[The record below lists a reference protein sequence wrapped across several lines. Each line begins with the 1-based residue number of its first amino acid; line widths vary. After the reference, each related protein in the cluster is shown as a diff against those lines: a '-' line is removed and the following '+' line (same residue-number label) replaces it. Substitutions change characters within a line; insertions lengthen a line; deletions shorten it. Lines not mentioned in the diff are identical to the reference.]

1 MTTDL
6 TTRPASGTT
15 ALAIA
20 LALALGLAL
29 PACTTAPGPAP
40 EPALPAPGA
49 PAIQVNQVA
58 FLPGAAKW
66 AVVPAGAADSFAV
79 LDADSGREVF
89 RGPLGPATRWEPAQ
103 EALRLADFTALGVP
117 GEYRL
122 RVAGLAASPR
132 FRIDVRAYDALNA
145 AALKFFYFNRAGIEL
160 KPEHAGPWARPA
172 GHPDDRVLVH
182 ASAAGPGR
190 PAGSVIGA
198 PRGWYDAGDYNK
210 YVVNSGITVYTLLAA
225 YEHFPAFFDA
235 QRLNIPE
242 SGNALPDLLDEALW
256 NLEWMLEMQDPADGG
271 VYHKL
276 TNKGFDGVVLPHQAT
291 SERYVVMKSTAATLD
306 FAAVM
311 AQASRVF
318 ARFEAQRPG
327 LSVRMLDAAR
337 RAWAWAGAHP
347 AVIYA
352 QPADIHT
359 GGYDDKQLAD
369 EFAWAATELYVTT
382 RDDAYWRAVP
392 RPGPALEVPGWPNVG
407 TLAWISL
414 AQHRERLTPA
424 ADRALI
430 ERRIRE
436 FADTLA
442 TRWEGS
448 PYRIAMNGEDFIWGS
463 NSHALNQA
471 LMLIQGYRL
480 GGDRRLLD
488 AAQSALDFVLGRH
501 PSGYAM
507 VTGFG
512 TRSPLHPHH
521 RPSGALPQ
529 LPPVPGMIVGGPH
542 PGARDDC
549 PTPYPSQAAAKVY
562 QDAFCSYTTNEI
574 AINWN
579 APLVYVSAALQVLT
593 PR

>member
-1 MTTDL
+1 MTTSP
-6 TTRPASGTT
+6 TTIRSRGPA
-15 ALAIA
+15 ALAVA
-20 LALALGLAL
+20 LALALAL

-49 PAIQVNQVA
+49 PAIQVNQVG

-66 AVVPAGAADSFAV
+66 AVVPAVAADSFAV
-79 LDADSGREVF
+79 LEADSGREVF
-89 RGPLGPATRWEPAQ
+89 RAPLGPATRWEPAQ
-103 EALRLADFTALGVP
+103 ESLRLADFSAFGVP
-117 GEYRL
+117 GDYRL
-122 RVAGLAASPR
+122 RVAGLADSPR
-132 FRIDVRAYDALNA
+132 FRIDARAYDALSA
-145 AALKFFYFNRAGIEL
+145 AALKFFYFNRASIEL
-160 KPEHAGPWARPA
+160 KPEHAGAWARPA
-172 GHPDDRVLVH
+172 GHPDDRVFVH

-190 PAGSVIGA
+190 PEGTPIRA
-198 PRGWYDAGDYNK
+198 PKGWYDAGDYNK
-210 YVVNSGITVYTLLAA
+210 YIVNSGITVYTLLAA
-225 YEHFPAFFDA
+225 YEHFPAYFGA
-235 QRLNIPE
+235 QRLAIPE
-242 SGNALPDLLDEALW
+242 SGNALPDVLDEVLW
-256 NLEWMLEMQDPADGG
+256 NLEWMLAMQDPADGG

-276 TNKGFDGVVLPHQAT
+276 TNKGFDGLVLPHQAL
-291 SERYVVMKSTAATLD
+291 SERYVVMKSTAAALD

-311 AQASRVF
+311 AQASRVY
-318 ARFEAQRPG
+318 APFEAQRPG
-327 LSVRMLDAAR
+327 LSARMLEAAR
-337 RAWAWAGAHP
+337 RAWAWAGANP
-347 AVIYA
+347 GVVYQ

-359 GGYDDKQLAD
+359 GGYAEPKLAD
-369 EFAWAATELYVTT
+369 EFAWAATELYITT

-424 ADRALI
+424 ADRKEI
-430 ERRIRE
+430 ERRIRA

-442 TRWEGS
+442 TSWERS

-480 GGDRRLLD
+480 TGDRRLLD

-512 TRSPLHPHH
+512 ARSPLYPHH
-521 RPSGALPQ
+521 RPSAAMPT

-542 PGARDDC
+542 AGARDDC
-549 PTPYPSQAAAKVY
+549 PTPYPSQAPAKVF

-593 PR
+593 PKH